1 MRFDRQNI
9 EYFLNAIHYCMWL
22 HYLKFEEKNDR
33 RYNRFLSFVL
43 KYFCTQKVRNRYYNN
58 LKRYQIDKDKFYH
71 DKKSGYC
78 IGWAHHWFGY
88 VYSSYPCFISF
99 VLSGIFYRYCADLRN
114 DIALRLLILAIPIFL
129 CYIPAYKA
137 VFSNDQYL
145 KYFKKFEKED
155 EQWHKKWKRITML
168 FWIGGAFFTILG
180 IISAIIIAK

>member
-22 HYLKFEEKNDR
+22 HFLKFEEKNDR

-78 IGWAHHWFGY
+78 IGWAHHWFGWF
-88 VYSSYPCFISF
+88 YSDFACFVSF
-99 VLSGIFYRYCADLRN
+99 ILIGLLFKFDFEIGHTIIIMTF
-114 DIALRLLILAIPIFL
+114 ALPVGLA
-129 CYIPAYKA
+129 YIPAYNA
-137 VFSNDQYL
+137 VFKKDKYL
-145 KYFKKFEKED
+145 AYFKQFEKED
-155 EQWHKKWKRITML
+155 EQWHKKWKRKTML
-168 FWIGGAFFTILG
+168 FCFGGTTIFILG
-180 IISAIIIAK
+180 IVTIFFIASL

>member
-71 DKKSGYC
+71 DKKTGYC
-78 IGWAHHWFGY
+78 IGWAHHWFGWF
-88 VYSSYPCFISF
+88 YSDFACFVSF
-99 VLSGIFYRYCADLRN
+99 ILIGLLFKFDFEIGHTIIIMTF
-114 DIALRLLILAIPIFL
+114 ALPVGLA
-129 CYIPAYKA
+129 YIPAYNA
-137 VFSNDQYL
+137 VFKKDKYL
-145 KYFKKFEKED
+145 AYFKQFEKED
-155 EQWHKKWKRITML
+155 EQWHKKWKRKTML
-168 FWIGGAFFTILG
+168 FCLGGIVSFISG
-180 IISAIIIAK
+180 IIGAILIITH